1 MVAQLVQ
8 DLFHL
13 EGRKDRFDQDR
24 SANRPSRGSELVL
37 CEVENVVPEPRL
49 EMAFELREV
58 EVRAA
63 ALLQETL
70 DVVKEVE
77 AEVEE
82 AAGDRLAVDLDV
94 SLVEGPSTCPH
105 RARRHQELRR
115 LACVES
121 RLALISQ
128 SKQLLTPA
136 GKLALQLGDE
146 CERLRG
152 QDLAPP
158 AFHVAFELD
167 VLGGGHRNQST
178 VGSYWPVNRSTI
190 GESSSALSPGRIT
203 CEKP

>member
-24 SANRPSRGSELVL
+24 GANRPSRDSELVL

-82 AAGDRLAVDLDV
+82 AAGDRLAVDLDTPV
-94 SLVEGPSTCPH
+94 LEVLRGLPHFPFGVPH

-121 RLALISQ
+121 RLALIAQ

-158 AFHVAFELD
+158 AFHVAFEL
-167 VLGGGHRNQST
+167 NM
-178 VGSYWPVNRSTI
+178 
-190 GESSSALSPGRIT
+190 
-203 CEKP
+203 

>member
-13 EGRKDRFDQDR
+13 EGRKDRFDKDGG
-24 SANRPSRGSELVL
+24 ANRPSRDSELVL
-37 CEVENVVPEPRL
+37 REVENVVPEPRL

-94 SLVEGPSTCPH
+94 SLVEVPSTWPH
-105 RARRHQELRR
+105 QERRHLVVQP
-115 LACVES
+115 VF
-121 RLALISQ
+121 LALR
-128 SKQLLTPA
+128 TPEIDSA
-136 GKLALQLGDE
+136 LDGVDQVHLALDQV
-146 CERLRG
+146 R
-152 QDLAPP
+152 
-158 AFHVAFELD
+158 
-167 VLGGGHRNQST
+167 
-178 VGSYWPVNRSTI
+178 
-190 GESSSALSPGRIT
+190 PGRRVRVLEVRHEDT
-203 CEKP
+203 RPRVQRVD

>member
-24 SANRPSRGSELVL
+24 GANRPSRDSELVL

-63 ALLQETL
+63 ALLQVTL

-82 AAGDRLAVDLDV
+82 PAGDRLAVDLDV
-94 SLVEGPSTCPH
+94 SLVEVPSTRPH
-105 RARRHQELRR
+105 QQRR
-115 LACVES
+115 
-121 RLALISQ
+121 
-128 SKQLLTPA
+128 
-136 GKLALQLGDE
+136 
-146 CERLRG
+146 
-152 QDLAPP
+152 DL
-158 AFHVAFELD
+158 VAQP
-167 VLGGGHRNQST
+167 VL
-178 VGSYWPVNRSTI
+178 
-190 GESSSALSPGRIT
+190 
-203 CEKP
+203 